1 MTRVTRGWKRTNTQ
15 RENWL
20 WLSCVFWWKW
30 ANSLKTHYVYLIH
43 LNWGGGLIAY
53 SLTRKQTETVSVWV
67 CAWAWA
73 AGCECPG
80 WGSSGQFSRTHCQHL
95 HTVQGKFVCHFTWP
109 KETAISVT
117 LGTGVLHMGT
127 FMPTT
132 HISSGLHLTLIYS
145 LKLWLPPHRFPTSI
159 LYLYE
164 FHTPSWAYWIT
175 STVSA
180 SVCPALA
187 TFVPVTL
194 GITNSHTGE
203 WTACPFFSFMTP
215 VHKRTR

>member
-1 MTRVTRGWKRTNTQ
+1 MGVSCR
-15 RENWL
+15 L
-20 WLSCVFWWKW
+20 WMSWMRKLRSVFPHTLS
-30 ANSLKTHYVYLIH
+30 ASPH
-43 LNWGGGLIAY
+43 
-53 SLTRKQTETVSVWV
+53 S
-67 CAWAWA
+67 
-73 AGCECPG
+73 AGE
-80 WGSSGQFSRTHCQHL
+80 
-95 HTVQGKFVCHFTWP
+95 VCHFTWP

-117 LGTGVLHMGT
+117 LGIGVLHVGI

-180 SVCPALA
+180 SVCPVLA
-187 TFVPVTL
+187 TFIPVTL